1 MQAYQ
6 ARRRQINVKGLLIQP
21 ELEEI
26 AKYGAKIP
34 PWPEQEELSLLMVR
48 KAWFRSS
55 AKREQMRAEGRLLVL
70 AVMFAF
76 GFAILIFQYWL
87 LVVAK

>member
-1 MQAYQ
+1 VQAYQ

-21 ELEEI
+21 ALEEI

-48 KAWFRSS
+48 KAWL
-55 AKREQMRAEGRLLVL
+55 EVLLSVN
-70 AVMFAF
+70 
-76 GFAILIFQYWL
+76 
-87 LVVAK
+87 K